1 MTLDYKWHIL
11 QLFAGEGAGTGFS
24 GAGGTAGDSGAGA
37 ATPGVGTAD
46 AAQKLR
52 DMGVPEGKIAKYAK
66 SYDKRAHKSAPTA
79 EAKPAVQDEK
89 QDAAAETETAQAEEA
104 KETPRPGYDWDEVMK
119 DPEMN
124 RRMQETVRN
133 AKKKAQA
140 AEDALEALAPALK
153 AQAEE
158 YGLDPE
164 NIDYV
169 TLGKHLS
176 GEYDEKALEMG
187 LPRETVVKMEQQQ
200 RIDAENLDRKHIMGL
215 VQQGEEMKKVFP
227 NFDLRAELQ
236 NPMFLRL
243 TSRGVNIPVQDAYY
257 LVHRHE
263 LEQAQARVVEQ
274 KATERVQNTIRAGAA
289 RPTENGAS
297 SQAPTVTSV
306 DWKNATPEQRRA
318 QARAIRLAAAKG
330 EKIYPG

>member
-11 QLFAGEGAGTGFS
+11 QLFAGEGAGAGSS
-24 GAGGTAGDSGAGA
+24 GTGGTAGDSGVGA

-52 DMGVPEGKIAKYAK
+52 DMGVPEGKIARYAK
-66 SYDKRAHKSAPTA
+66 SYDKRAHKSAPAA
-79 EAKPAVQDEK
+79 EAKPTVQDEK

-104 KETPRPGYDWDEVMK
+104 KEAPHPGYDWDEVMK

-140 AEDALEALAPALK
+140 AEEALEALAPALK

-164 NIDYV
+164 NIDYI
-169 TLGKHLS
+169 TLGKHMS

-227 NFDLRAELQ
+227 NFDLRTELQ

>member
-11 QLFAGEGAGTGFS
+11 QLFAGEGAGAGSS

-66 SYDKRAHKSAPTA
+66 SYDKRAHKSAPAT
-79 EAKPAVQDEK
+79 EAKPTVQDEK
-89 QDAAAETETAQAEEA
+89 QDAAVETETAQAEEA

-140 AEDALEALAPALK
+140 AEDALEALTPALK

-169 TLGKHLS
+169 TLGKHMS

-330 EKIYPG
+330 EKLYPG